1 MRVLAGSSQSIEV
14 IETVTPEEFETKYY
28 QERKPVVITGL
39 MNDWPAMKDW
49 SVEYF
54 REKYGKQNVWVSV
67 LPNGLSHPPNREI
80 QMNFS
85 DFLDIMLK
93 QEEEAMRWENVMKEW
108 SVEVK
113 KARQEVNVYHNPL
126 LC

>member
-1 MRVLAGSSQSIEV
+1 MRVLEGSTQAIEV
-14 IETVTPEEFETKYY
+14 ISIVTKEEFETKYF
-28 QERKPVVITGL
+28 QERKPVVITGML
-39 MNDWPAMKDW
+39 HEWPAMKNW
-49 SVEYF
+49 SVDYF
-54 REKYGKQNVWVSV
+54 RDKYGKQNVWVSV

-93 QEEEAMRWENVMKEW
+93 QEEEATRWENVMKEW

-113 KARQEVNVYHNPL
+113 KAREEVNNL
-126 LC
+126 SININ